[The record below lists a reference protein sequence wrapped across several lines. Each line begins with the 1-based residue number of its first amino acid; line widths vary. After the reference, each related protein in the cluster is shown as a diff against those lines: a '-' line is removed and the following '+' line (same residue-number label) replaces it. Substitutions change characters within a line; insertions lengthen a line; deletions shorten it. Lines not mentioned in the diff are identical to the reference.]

1 MTETEAIQAGAT
13 KIATTTAPVAAGTI
27 VTSSTVMT
35 SAATF
40 TRTIDTATAPAAPT
54 GSGSPLA
61 GVWTWVNTT
70 MSDGT
75 VVAPQSDGSYGMRF
89 LDSGRVD
96 IFADCNRVV
105 GRFTSRGGNLHLRLG
120 GASDLYCGPDSQS
133 SIFIQD
139 LRSFSDVMLQGND
152 LFLTLETDS
161 GTMHFT
167 RQ

>member
-1 MTETEAIQAGAT
+1 
-13 KIATTTAPVAAGTI
+13 
-27 VTSSTVMT
+27 
-35 SAATF
+35 
-40 TRTIDTATAPAAPT
+40 
-54 GSGSPLA
+54 
-61 GVWTWVNTT
+61 

-105 GRFTSRGGNLHLRLG
+105 GRFRLRGGNLHLRLG

-133 SIFIQD
+133 RIFIQD